1 MKKIILSFG
10 LGLLLISCGD
20 SGDKKTTEEPK
31 EEAKTDVPATTDL
44 SSNPDYQT
52 GLGLIAKSDCLT
64 CHKVDEALIGPSYR
78 DVANKYASLSDTIV
92 TQKKKKIINGG
103 SGVWGEVAMTA
114 HPTVS
119 QEDAKAMVKYVLLLK
134 K

>member
-44 SSNPDYQT
+44 SSNPD
-52 GLGLIAKSDCLT
+52 
-64 CHKVDEALIGPSYR
+64 
-78 DVANKYASLSDTIV
+78 
-92 TQKKKKIINGG
+92 
-103 SGVWGEVAMTA
+103 
-114 HPTVS
+114 
-119 QEDAKAMVKYVLLLK
+119 
-134 K
+134 